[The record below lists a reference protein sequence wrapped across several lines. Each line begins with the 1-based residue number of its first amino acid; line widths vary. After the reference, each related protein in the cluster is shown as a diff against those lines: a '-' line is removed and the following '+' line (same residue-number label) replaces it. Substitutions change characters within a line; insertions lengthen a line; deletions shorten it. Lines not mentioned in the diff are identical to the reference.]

1 MFLTESAGTS
11 GPSTS
16 VSGRL
21 HERTPHQIDPHL
33 PESCHVGY
41 HRSLLSNPTSSV
53 RCQNAKMPVQ
63 RSVQKLHP
71 FWNRTQIYK
80 NEVFCF
86 EKNRDGMLEEVKCWW
101 INKCA
106 YISLRMYIYIY
117 CTMNYIVLYI
127 IISVSAKWQN
137 ADKRPC
143 HLCFPANLPGWSCTV
158 GTYLHLTMSSQSCED
173 PPYDFSFH
181 KPNVGSVSITDFCG
195 IEIPT
200 LVVDFGWVQSGFLVP
215 FSGKNRTL
223 KTSQTNLAMGNPW
236 SFIIF
241 SRRYI
246 VRWLFQPAIFT

>member
-117 CTMNYIVLYI
+117 ILHNELYSFVYYNI
-127 IISVSAKWQN
+127 CVCEMAKCWQ
-137 ADKRPC
+137 K
-143 HLCFPANLPGWSCTV
+143 
-158 GTYLHLTMSSQSCED
+158 TMSSQSCED

>member
-117 CTMNYIVLYI
+117 ILHNELYSFVYYNI
-127 IISVSAKWQN
+127 CVCEMAKCWQ
-137 ADKRPC
+137 K
-143 HLCFPANLPGWSCTV
+143 
-158 GTYLHLTMSSQSCED
+158 TMSSLFPRKPTWMVLYSWNIFAFDNVISILRRSSLWFFFPQTKCWFSVHHWFLRD
-173 PPYDFSFH
+173 RNPYFGGGFRMSSKRFF
-181 KPNVGSVSITDFCG
+181 GS
-195 IEIPT
+195 
-200 LVVDFGWVQSGFLVP
+200 LQWQ
-215 FSGKNRTL
+215 K
-223 KTSQTNLAMGNPW
+223 
-236 SFIIF
+236 
-241 SRRYI
+241 
-246 VRWLFQPAIFT
+246 